1 MKAYIKYIGIL
12 DNSNNIHGLSLDEG
26 LNIITGRS
34 STGKSALINI
44 FDYCMGATR
53 NNIPHGIISNN
64 ANLYFLVLNVND
76 KYITLA
82 REAKKN
88 SRGFFK
94 FESDATPISSYNNEY
109 FSQEYFI
116 ALEEYIREIGS
127 VFGLTISDID
137 TIDQDT
143 QKSKKGHPSVRNM
156 MSFMLQHQNLIA
168 NNQAL
173 FYRFD
178 DSERRERVI
187 EEFKIFLGLVDQT
200 YYILM
205 QKVDAIKNQI
215 RRIERSI
222 SSFNQ
227 QLQCHIPYL
236 EEQREQYLAITGHEL
251 FPNTTSEQILHTP
264 ALYRDKIIEYVPQIN
279 LESASYQQTY
289 EHLRLRHNE
298 LMGEKRD
305 LVLKLSDIDSSIKT
319 IQAYR
324 EKMSRVKPVTHAYK
338 QTSCCPFCGKPSDST
353 QNAENSLTKAIN
365 WLNKEL
371 RETPSLFKSYLPK
384 REELKDKINSIDI
397 QIKDIAR
404 RIAAIKE
411 INIRLQKNRSLEEQ
425 STVILSNVQNELLWV
440 ISEQE
445 NDWESKKNDYLKEKD
460 QIESYIKDYY
470 NLHER
475 MQEIAENINNGMNA
489 IAPLFAFE
497 YSPIKL
503 EFDLQR
509 FELYCIMDNE
519 KVYLSSMGSGANWLY
534 SHICLFLSL
543 LKLFVSEDKCVIPPI
558 LFIDQPSQVYFPV
571 QNDVNNEFN
580 AIALKGGVNADED
593 LQQVSNLYSQIL
605 KFIADIY
612 IQYGVKPQIIISDHA
627 DNLQLDS
634 YEFEAYVKARWRHES
649 DGLIDITKLSKEDEK

>member
-12 DNSNNIHGLSLDEG
+12 DNYNNIHGLSLDEG

-53 NNIPHGIISNN
+53 NNVPHGIISNN
-64 ANLYFLVLNVND
+64 AKLYFLVLNVND
-76 KYITLA
+76 KFITLA

-94 FESDATPISSYNNEY
+94 FESDATSISSYNNEY

-200 YYILM
+200 YFILM

-236 EEQREQYLAITGHEL
+236 DEQREQYLAITGQEL

-289 EHLRLRHNE
+289 EHLRLWHNE

-305 LVLKLSDIDSSIKT
+305 LVLKLSDINSSIKT

-445 NDWESKKNDYLKEKD
+445 NDWESKKNDFLKEKD
-460 QIESYIKDYY
+460 QIESYIKDRY

-475 MQEIAENINNGMNA
+475 MQEIAESINSSMNA

-571 QNDVNNEFN
+571 QNDVINEFN
-580 AIALKGGVNADED
+580 AIALKGGLNADED

-605 KFIADIY
+605 KFIDDIY

-627 DNLQLDS
+627 DNLQLDG

-649 DGLIDITKLSKEDEK
+649 DGLIDIIKLSKEDEK

>member
-1 MKAYIKYIGIL
+1 MRAYIKYIGIL
-12 DNSNNIHGLSLDEG
+12 DNSNNIHGISLDEG

-34 STGKSALINI
+34 STGKSAVINI

-53 NNIPHGIISNN
+53 NNVPRGVISNN
-64 ANLYFLVLNVND
+64 AKLYFLVLNVND
-76 KYITLA
+76 KFITLA

-94 FESDATPISSYNNEY
+94 FESGAMPISSYNNEY

-200 YYILM
+200 YFILM

-236 EEQREQYLAITGHEL
+236 DEQREQYFAITGQEL

-289 EHLRLRHNE
+289 EHLRLRQNE
-298 LMGEKRD
+298 LLGEKRD
-305 LVLKLSDIDSSIKT
+305 LVLKLSDINSSIKT
-319 IQAYR
+319 IHAYR
-324 EKMSRVKPVTHAYK
+324 EKMSSVKPVTHAYK

-353 QNAENSLTKAIN
+353 QNAENSLTTAIN

-397 QIKDIAR
+397 QIRDIAR
-404 RIAAIKE
+404 RIDAIKE

-425 STVILSNVQNELLWV
+425 STAILSNVQNELLWV

-460 QIESYIKDYY
+460 QIESYIKDHY
-470 NLHER
+470 NLQER
-475 MQEIAENINNGMNA
+475 MQEIAENINSGMNA

-509 FELYCIMDNE
+509 FELFCIMDNE

-571 QNDVNNEFN
+571 QNDMNNEFN

-605 KFIADIY
+605 KFIDEIY
-612 IQYGVKPQIIISDHA
+612 NQCGVKPQIIISDHA
-627 DNLQLDS
+627 DNLQLDG
-634 YEFEAYVKARWRHES
+634 YEFEVYVKARWRHEA
-649 DGLIDITKLSKEDEK
+649 DGLIDITKLSNEDE

>member
-1 MKAYIKYIGIL
+1 
-12 DNSNNIHGLSLDEG
+12 
-26 LNIITGRS
+26 
-34 STGKSALINI
+34 
-44 FDYCMGATR
+44 MGATR
-53 NNIPHGIISNN
+53 NNVPRGVISNN
-64 ANLYFLVLNVND
+64 AKLYFLVLNVND
-76 KYITLA
+76 KFITLA

-94 FESDATPISSYNNEY
+94 FESGAMPLSLYNNEY
-109 FSQEYFI
+109 FTQEYFI
-116 ALEEYIREIGS
+116 HLEEYIREIGS

-137 TIDQDT
+137 TTDQDT

-200 YYILM
+200 YFILM

-236 EEQREQYLAITGHEL
+236 DEQREQYLAITGQEL

-279 LESASYQQTY
+279 LESTSYQQTY
-289 EHLRLRHNE
+289 EHLRLQHNE

-305 LVLKLSDIDSSIKT
+305 LVLKLSDINSSIRT

-460 QIESYIKDYY
+460 QIESYIKDHY

-475 MQEIAENINNGMNA
+475 MQEIAESINSSMNA

-543 LKLFVSEDKCVIPPI
+543 LKLFISENKCVIPPI

-571 QNDVNNEFN
+571 QNDMNIEFN

-605 KFIADIY
+605 KFIDEIY
-612 IQYGVKPQIIISDHA
+612 NQYGVKPQIIISDHA
-627 DNLQLDS
+627 DHLQLDG

-649 DGLIDITKLSKEDEK
+649 DGLIDITKVFNEDE

>member
-1 MKAYIKYIGIL
+1 MRAYIKYIGIL

-64 ANLYFLVLNVND
+64 AKLYFLVLNAND
-76 KYITLA
+76 KFITLA

-127 VFGLTISDID
+127 VFSLTISDID

-200 YYILM
+200 YFILM

-236 EEQREQYLAITGHEL
+236 DEQREQYLAITGQEL

-279 LESASYQQTY
+279 SESASYQQTY
-289 EHLRLRHNE
+289 ERLRLRQNE
-298 LMGEKRD
+298 LLGEKRD
-305 LVLKLSDIDSSIKT
+305 LVLKLSDINSSIKT

-338 QTSCCPFCGKPSDST
+338 QASCCPFCGKPSDST

-371 RETPSLFKSYLPK
+371 CETPSLFKSYLPK

-397 QIKDIAR
+397 QIGDIAR

-445 NDWESKKNDYLKEKD
+445 NDWEAKKNDYMKEKD
-460 QIESYIKDYY
+460 QIESYIKDHY

-475 MQEIAENINNGMNA
+475 MQEIAESINSSMNA

-605 KFIADIY
+605 KFIDETY
-612 IQYGVKPQIIISDHA
+612 NQYGVKPQIIISDHA
-627 DNLQLDS
+627 DNLQLDG

-649 DGLIDITKLSKEDEK
+649 DGLIDITKLSNEDE

>member
-1 MKAYIKYIGIL
+1 MRAYIKYIGIL
-12 DNSNNIHGLSLDEG
+12 DNSNNIHGISLDEG

-34 STGKSALINI
+34 STGKSAVINI

-53 NNIPHGIISNN
+53 NNVPRGVISNN
-64 ANLYFLVLNVND
+64 AKLYFLVLNVND
-76 KYITLA
+76 KFITLA

-94 FESDATPISSYNNEY
+94 FESGAMPLSLYNNEY
-109 FSQEYFI
+109 FTQEYFI
-116 ALEEYIREIGS
+116 HLEEYIREIGS

-137 TIDQDT
+137 TTDQDT

-200 YYILM
+200 YFILM

-236 EEQREQYLAITGHEL
+236 DEQREQYLAITGQEL

-279 LESASYQQTY
+279 LESTSYQQTY
-289 EHLRLRHNE
+289 EHLRLQHNE

-305 LVLKLSDIDSSIKT
+305 LVLKLSDINSSIRT

-460 QIESYIKDYY
+460 QIESYIKDHY

-475 MQEIAENINNGMNA
+475 MQEIAESINSSMNA

-543 LKLFVSEDKCVIPPI
+543 LKLFISENKCVIPPI

-571 QNDVNNEFN
+571 QNDMNIEFN

-605 KFIADIY
+605 KFIDEIY
-612 IQYGVKPQIIISDHA
+612 NQYGVKPQIIISDHA
-627 DNLQLDS
+627 DHLQLDG
-634 YEFEAYVKARWRHES
+634 YEFESYVKARWRHES
-649 DGLIDITKLSKEDEK
+649 DGLIDITKVFNEDE

>member
-1 MKAYIKYIGIL
+1 
-12 DNSNNIHGLSLDEG
+12 
-26 LNIITGRS
+26 
-34 STGKSALINI
+34 
-44 FDYCMGATR
+44 
-53 NNIPHGIISNN
+53 
-64 ANLYFLVLNVND
+64 
-76 KYITLA
+76 
-82 REAKKN
+82 
-88 SRGFFK
+88 
-94 FESDATPISSYNNEY
+94 
-109 FSQEYFI
+109 
-116 ALEEYIREIGS
+116 
-127 VFGLTISDID
+127 
-137 TIDQDT
+137 
-143 QKSKKGHPSVRNM
+143 M

-200 YYILM
+200 YFILM

-236 EEQREQYLAITGHEL
+236 DEQREQYLAITGQEL

-279 LESASYQQTY
+279 LESTSYQQTY
-289 EHLRLRHNE
+289 EHLRLQHNE

-305 LVLKLSDIDSSIKT
+305 LVLKLSDINSSIRT

-460 QIESYIKDYY
+460 QIESYIKDHY

-475 MQEIAENINNGMNA
+475 MQEIAESINSSMNA

-543 LKLFVSEDKCVIPPI
+543 LKLFISENKCVIPPI

-571 QNDVNNEFN
+571 QNDMNIEFN

-605 KFIADIY
+605 KFIDEIY
-612 IQYGVKPQIIISDHA
+612 NQYGVKPQIIISDHA
-627 DNLQLDS
+627 DHLQLDG

-649 DGLIDITKLSKEDEK
+649 DGLIDITKVFNEDE